1 MPNVDTV
8 TEMVD
13 LIGAQRAYEANV
25 TAMQAAKQMFTT
37 HPRPPALMP
46 TIPRSIPPS
55 PSPGPSSGSTASR
68 PPRDTRHRGHRRP
81 ASATCSASRSARWP
95 PPSSEAADAAQALAT
110 GQASDPTAVVM
121 AVERAQL
128 AMQLASQIRTKAVE
142 AAQDIFH
149 TQV

>member
-1 MPNVDTV
+1 
-8 TEMVD
+8 
-13 LIGAQRAYEANV
+13 
-25 TAMQAAKQMFTT
+25 
-37 HPRPPALMP
+37 MP
-46 TIPRSIPPS
+46 TIPVDPAFSVTGPEFRVDGA
-55 PSPGPSSGSTASR
+55 PGAADTGPETSGVGFGDLLGKSLDSL
-68 PPRDTRHRGHRRP
+68 
-81 ASATCSASRSARWP
+81 ATTQQQ
-95 PPSSEAADAAQALAT
+95 AADAAQALAT